1 MNLEELIN
9 ELDELILEGMSLPMS
24 GGKCV
29 INREKAKEIIAD
41 LRLNLPTE
49 IKQAKAIV
57 TDRNEIITKAREEA
71 EEITGKAKAVA
82 EKMIQQ
88 SEITRLATEKATEM
102 LTTAQLKSKEL
113 RTSASNYT
121 EDVMSNMEEFLTKSL
136 NEVKQARQYLK
147 GNE

>member
-9 ELDELILEGMSLPMS
+9 ELDELILGGMALPMS

-49 IKQAKAIV
+49 IKQAKDIV

-71 EEITGKAKAVA
+71 DEITGKAKALA
-82 EKMIQQ
+82 EKMLQQ
-88 SEITRLATEKATEM
+88 NEITQMATEKATEM
-102 LTTAQLKSKEL
+102 LNTAQVKSKEL
-113 RTSASNYT
+113 RTAASNYT
-121 EDVMSNMEEFLTKSL
+121 EDLMGNLEEFLTKSL
-136 NEVKQARQYLK
+136 SEVKQARQFLK
-147 GNE
+147 DSE